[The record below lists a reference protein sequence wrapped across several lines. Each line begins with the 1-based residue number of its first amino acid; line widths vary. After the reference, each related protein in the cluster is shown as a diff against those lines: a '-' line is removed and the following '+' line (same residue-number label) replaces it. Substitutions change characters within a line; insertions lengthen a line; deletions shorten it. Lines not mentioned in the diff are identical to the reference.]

1 MKNIARFLK
10 VSILILLS
18 TSLLQSCFLFNKNK
32 GGGISSTTGLPY
44 GDSNDTISFQA
55 FDIQNLP
62 NPPGMVFVQ
71 GGRTILGSFEQD
83 LFGARDNVER
93 TVTVNSFYMDET
105 EITNRDWK

>member
-10 VSILILLS
+10 VSVLILLS

-32 GGGISSTTGLPY
+32 GGGISSTTGAAY
-44 GDSNDTISFQA
+44 GTAKDSLAFRPHDT
-55 FDIQNLP
+55 QNLP

-83 LFGARDNVER
+83 LFGKDPLNEQKGAYFSFISVIFLNNQR
-93 TVTVNSFYMDET
+93 TS
-105 EITNRDWK
+105 